1 MAKLLGSQH
10 GSPVDEQHQETR
22 HIALTDLFDVG
33 QLQRVQNAFSDAT
46 KVASVITNPDGTPVT
61 APYRFCRLCK
71 EVIRKTKKGRANCF
85 YSDAVIGKQN
95 PGGPIVQTCLS
106 GGIWDA
112 GASISVGGRHIGNFL
127 MGQVKNELIAED
139 ELIGYAR
146 EIGADEGDFAQALQE
161 VPTMSL
167 DEFRDIAQLGFV
179 IANELSNQAH
189 QSLRQK
195 RDIVALRKVEGA
207 LKESS
212 ERLQLLLDLNNAI
225 VSNLEINALVKLIP
239 ARVRAVM
246 QCDSVYLS
254 MPDEGGRNFVV
265 RGLDFPASKGYLRE
279 GTVLEMFGSE
289 AGRAFAEG
297 TARRCGTEIKG
308 QNPNVRRIVSGEGFR
323 SECLIPV
330 TAGETKLGVLHLS
343 DTRPDRF
350 TLQDVGFL
358 AQVAGQ
364 IAIAL
369 GNALKYQKLSDTRQ
383 RLADENS
390 YLTREIQSGDRFKEI
405 VGDSPELRKVLAHV
419 STVAD
424 TDMTVM
430 INSETG
436 TGKELIARTIHQ
448 LSARRD
454 RMFVKLNCVAI
465 PAGLLESELFGH
477 EKGAFTGAHERKI
490 GRFEVADG
498 GTLFLDEIGDFP
510 VELQPKLLRV
520 LQEQEFERVGGT
532 KPIRVNVRVISAT
545 NRSLEQMMRD
555 GQFRADLY
563 YRLNVFPIRVPP
575 LRERQGDIPKLVEY
589 FVGHY
594 ARKMNRP
601 IRRIPHEVM
610 EAMVRYEWPGNVREL
625 QNLVQRAVI
634 LSPGDELV
642 SPFSALR
649 EPDAIP
655 VAPPEERLVD
665 VERSHILQVLKESG
679 GVLGGE
685 NGAAARLGIPRT
697 TLIYKMRRLS
707 IPRGGLGI

>member
-1 MAKLLGSQH
+1 MAHLLGSQH
-10 GSPVDEQHQETR
+10 GSPVDEKLEEKPN
-22 HIALTDLFDVG
+22 IALTDLFDVG

-46 KVASVITNPDGTPVT
+46 KVASIITHPNGSPVT
-61 APYRFCRLCK
+61 GPYRFCRLCK
-71 EVIRKTKKGRANCF
+71 EIIRKTKKGRANCF

-95 PGGPIVQTCLS
+95 SGGPIVQTCLS

-139 ELIGYAR
+139 QLLGYAR
-146 EIGADEGDFAQALQE
+146 EIGADEDDFARALQE

-179 IANELSNQAH
+179 IANELSNPAH

-239 ARVRAVM
+239 ARVRSVM

-265 RGLDFPASKGYLRE
+265 RGLDFPGSKGYLRE

-308 QNPNVRRIVSGEGFR
+308 QNPNVRRIVFGEGFR

-330 TAGETKLGVLHLS
+330 TAGEEKLGVLHLS

-350 TLQDVGFL
+350 TQQDVGFL

-390 YLTREIQSGDRFKEI
+390 YLTREIQSGERFKEI
-405 VGDSPELRKVLAHV
+405 VGDSPELRKVLGHV

-575 LRERQGDIPKLVEY
+575 LRERQGDIPQLVEY

-649 EPDAIP
+649 EREAAPEP
-655 VAPPEERLVD
+655 PPEERLVD

-707 IPRGGLGI
+707 IPRGVGSL